1 MAAIIAARALS
12 IFFFFETEN
21 SEIRD
26 HAIFYFSL
34 EMMKRKE
41 MKRKEEEDEEEET
54 SKSKARAKLATQLVL
69 IPI

>member
-34 EMMKRKE
+34 EMMNE
-41 MKRKEEEDEEEET
+41 EEEDEEEET

>member
-41 MKRKEEEDEEEET
+41 EEDEEEET

>member
-34 EMMKRKE
+34 EMMHEKE
-41 MKRKEEEDEEEET
+41 RRRRRGDIQIK
-54 SKSKARAKLATQLVL
+54 SKSEAGDPIGL

>member
-34 EMMKRKE
+34 EMVNEEGKKKKMK
-41 MKRKEEEDEEEET
+41 KRRHPNQKQER
-54 SKSKARAKLATQLVL
+54 SWR
-69 IPI
+69 PNWF

>member
-41 MKRKEEEDEEEET
+41 MKRKEEEEET

>member
-34 EMMKRKE
+34 EMMHEKE
-41 MKRKEEEDEEEET
+41 R
-54 SKSKARAKLATQLVL
+54 RRR
-69 IPI
+69 